1 MSQRIKKIAME
12 YYPVNWDIE
21 RLKNLVKAGKLT
33 ENEFKEIAGEDYT
46 KDLK

>member
-33 ENEFKEIAGEDYT
+33 ENEFKEITGKEYT
-46 KDLK
+46 VDN